1 MPTNEK
7 SASVPT
13 DTDLLEQSVNMVAH
27 QQSGEPMQRD
37 SEPWMHLS
45 PSEAGNLLQTFESVR
60 MSLSHTAHL
69 DKVVGESFLEA
80 TRLMYRFL
88 WRDRGQARQIVE
100 SFTSLADR
108 LSTDYQEFP
117 LESLRLGALEK
128 LSEDSK
134 AKLFTL
140 LGSLETIAS
149 DSESKT
155 TV

>member
-1 MPTNEK
+1 MPTNDK

-13 DTDLLEQSVNMVAH
+13 DTDLLKQSVNMVAH
-27 QQSGEPMQRD
+27 QQSGEPMQHD

-45 PSEAGNLLQTFESVR
+45 PSEAENLLQIFESVR

-69 DKVVGESFLEA
+69 DKVVGESFMEA
-80 TRLMYRFL
+80 TRLMYRFF
-88 WRDRGQARQIVE
+88 WQDRGQSRLIVE
-100 SFTSLADR
+100 SFTSLGDR
-108 LSTDYQEFP
+108 LSTDYPEIP
-117 LESLRLGALEK
+117 LESLRLGAFEK

-140 LGSLETIAS
+140 LGSLEAIAS
-149 DSESKT
+149 DRESKT